1 MLLLLESIALHTFN
15 RLWVSE
21 TKKRERNNK
30 KKSSQARMMVLK
42 RLPVKRKW
50 LDSKL
55 RRKRKLERKR
65 PRTRKIVKSRPKR
78 KKEEGR
84 SKRSTSANSKNF
96 KCSKKWSK
104 I

>member
-30 KKSSQARMMVLK
+30 KKSSQSRMMVLK

-78 KKEEGR
+78 MNEWR
-84 SKRSTSANSKNF
+84 QQRRQPMQPTR
-96 KCSKKWSK
+96 
-104 I
+104 